1 MKKILISALFVF
13 GIVLSASAQ
22 GKKEMLES
30 ISALQTG
37 QTTLGAKVD
46 QMNALLLT
54 FTQSIAT
61 LQAENATLRERLVKL
76 EADLAALREQG
87 AGAAAAPGQAP
98 TALRTAADS
107 MQAVFIAYYKSK
119 TPEEASQYVLDA
131 QRVKPLMVK
140 YYDEVKNWE
149 VNTLDWNPDR
159 QFEQVR
165 ANVYFDDDTDMCL
178 VKTPSGYK
186 VDWEA
191 SVKYNP
197 YTEAQMKAQPNKV
210 FELKIRVEKNQNYD
224 NDYWNAYAVFTD
236 DYFFYFYAR
245 KTSPQAA
252 RLDKY
257 IKQKVKPAIVKV
269 KWVPGDNSDFEL
281 VEFVCAGC
289 SKYQLNTQHASSLNR

>member
-13 GIVLSASAQ
+13 GFILSASAQ

-54 FTQSIAT
+54 FTQSITT
-61 LQAENATLRERLVKL
+61 LQAENATLRERLTKL

-87 AGAAAAPGQAP
+87 AGAAAASGQAA

-107 MQAVFIAYYKSK
+107 MQAVFIAYCKSK
-119 TPEEASQYVLDA
+119 TPEEALQYVLDA

-149 VNTLDWNPDR
+149 ANTLDWNPNR

-165 ANVYFDDDTDMCL
+165 ANVYFDDDTDICL

-210 FELKIRVEKNQNYD
+210 FELRIRVEKNQNYD

-269 KWVPGDNSDFEL
+269 KWVPDNNGDFEL

-289 SKYQLNTQHASSLNR
+289 SKYQLDTQRTSSSGR

>member
-1 MKKILISALFVF
+1 MKKILISTLFVF

-37 QTTLGAKVD
+37 QAALGAKVD

-54 FTQSIAT
+54 FTQSITT
-61 LQAENATLRERLVKL
+61 LQAENATLKERLAKL
-76 EADLAALREQG
+76 EADLAAFREQG
-87 AGAAAAPGQAP
+87 AGAAAASGQAP

-149 VNTLDWNPDR
+149 VNTLDWNPNR
-159 QFEQVR
+159 HFEQVR
-165 ANVYFDDDTDMCL
+165 ANVYFDDDTDICL

-210 FELKIRVEKNQNYD
+210 FELRIRVEKNQNYD
-224 NDYWNAYAVFTD
+224 NDYWNAYAVYTD
-236 DYFFYFYAR
+236 DYFFYFYVK
-245 KTSPQAA
+245 KTNPQAA
-252 RLDKY
+252 KLDKY

-269 KWVPGDNSDFEL
+269 KWVQGDYSDFEL

-289 SKYQLNTQHASSLNR
+289 SKYQLDTQHASSLNR